1 AIDTQT
7 PGYAEAVGRVRQI
20 MDPVA
25 AATPAPVAPPAAGRA
40 FADTLTAVMPA
51 PAAPAGHPAM
61 SLTLPAAA
69 PPLGFPLGG
78 PAAVGPVAPVAAGG
92 SVGHTIAALAMAELG
107 VAEQPPGSNDGP
119 RIATYRTATAGAG
132 VGPWCAYF

>member
-1 AIDTQT
+1 MAGWRADGGRHGVQGRPRRGRWTARINRWGGGALTITAIDTQT

-92 SVGHTIAALAMAELG
+92 S
-107 VAEQPPGSNDGP
+107 
-119 RIATYRTATAGAG
+119 
-132 VGPWCAYF
+132 